1 MAGAFRTD
9 SPHRP
14 RAESCKAA
22 TDLTDPV
29 HNAGEYSVSE
39 ISMALKRTVEEAF
52 GFVRVRGE
60 ISGYR
65 GPHSSGHAYF
75 ALKDDRSK
83 IEAVIW
89 KGNFGKLRFRPEE
102 GMEVIA
108 TGKLTTF
115 PGSSKYQIVIEALE
129 PAGVGALMALL
140 EERRRKL
147 AAEGLFDSNRKKP
160 IPYLPRVI
168 GVVTSPT
175 GAVIR
180 DILHRLSDRFP
191 VRVLVWPVRVQG
203 ETSAA
208 EVAAA
213 IAGFNALAV
222 DGAVPRPDLLI
233 VARGGGSLEDLWGF
247 NEEIVVRAV
256 AASTIPLISAVG
268 HETDTTL
275 IDFASDLRAPTPT
288 GAAEM
293 AVPVRSE
300 LVGTVGDLGR
310 RLDGAMLRLVES
322 RRRELRAA
330 IRALPRLDD
339 LLAIPRRSFDELA
352 ARIGRA
358 LGANTLAHRGR
369 LERTAGR
376 LSPSSLDRLTLRA
389 HDRVKAL
396 GERQGRA
403 LEVHAERKRAGFARI
418 AGRLRIE
425 PIAQRVARGG
435 VQIAEIERRGD
446 RAFLRIVEKNRDRLD
461 RAWRLAETLS
471 YRSVLARGFALVTD
485 AQDRPVRSTTQVSS
499 GDALTIEFQDGKI
512 AAIAAGGAAEPR
524 SKKAAKSKAPTQES
538 LF

>member
-39 ISMALKRTVEEAF
+39 ISMALKRTVEDAF

-191 VRVLVWPVRVQG
+191 IRVLIWPVRVQG

-222 DGAVPRPDLLI
+222 DGAIPRPDLLI

-330 IRALPRLDD
+330 TRALPRLDD

-376 LSPSSLDRLTLRA
+376 LSPSSLERLTLRA

-485 AQDRPVRSTTQVSS
+485 AEGRTVRTASKVTS